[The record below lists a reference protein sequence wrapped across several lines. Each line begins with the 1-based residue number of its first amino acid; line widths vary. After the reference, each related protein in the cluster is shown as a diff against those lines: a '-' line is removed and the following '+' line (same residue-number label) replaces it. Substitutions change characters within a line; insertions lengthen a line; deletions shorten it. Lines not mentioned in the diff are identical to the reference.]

1 MNKREPE
8 RKYWYPEQAHPMNQD
23 DVASADEETQK
34 VIMREWFF
42 SHFENPV
49 ENTPFESKEGGY
61 IYIWGGPYNAHE
73 ELISEFEGIVSD
85 DVINELVAE
94 LEQECVEWTGKTSA
108 EEFDR
113 YIYEVVASN
122 TQFYETFL
130 NSVDKIKALMK
141 LNIDEDLRRNYYML
155 LYVNLITI
163 LETYLSDAFI
173 NTVLN
178 NERLTQK
185 FVETNL
191 NFAKQKFS
199 LNEIFLKMEHLETE
213 VKTYLIDMIWHN
225 LEKAKHMYKETL
237 DVDFPQDIK
246 DIFKAIVTRHDIVHR
261 NGRTKE
267 GVEIQVI
274 KEDIIELIDKT
285 SSFVDYID
293 KQLTVEKI

>member
-1 MNKREPE
+1 MNKRELE
-8 RKYWYPEQAHPMNQD
+8 RKYWYPEQARPMNWD

-61 IYIWGGPYNAHE
+61 IYIWGGPYNARE
-73 ELISEFEGIVSD
+73 ELISEFEEIVSD

-94 LEQECVEWTGKTSA
+94 LEQECVEWTGKTGA

-141 LNIDEDLRRNYYML
+141 LNIDEALRRNYYML
-155 LYVNLITI
+155 LYVNLITG

-178 NERLTQK
+178 NERLIQK

-191 NFAKQKFS
+191 DFAKQKFS

-225 LEKAKHMYKETL
+225 LEKAKHMYKKTL

-246 DIFKAIVTRHDIVHR
+246 DIFKAIVKRHDIVHR

-267 GVEIQVI
+267 GVEIQVN
-274 KEDIIELIDKT
+274 KDDIIELIDKT

-293 KQLTVEKI
+293 KQVTREKI

>member
-1 MNKREPE
+1 
-8 RKYWYPEQAHPMNQD
+8 MNQD

-85 DVINELVAE
+85 DVINELVAA

-267 GVEIQVI
+267 GVEIQVN
-274 KEDIIELIDKT
+274 KDDIIELIDKT